1 MSTKGQKKMRV
12 DYLTDKEKKAFRNEL
27 NERNR
32 LIFDIG
38 VTTGLRISDVLNLRV
53 NQLMSEHVII
63 TEKKTGKKRRIYI
76 STAIREKAIDIAS
89 KEFKNLNEP
98 LFDIDRKSVWAAFKR
113 AAERAEIKKNIGT
126 HSMRR
131 SYSKRYIAK
140 GHSLK
145 ELQKRLN
152 HSCISDSINYITS
165 NEDLGI
171 TEKGE

>member
-1 MSTKGQKKMRV
+1 MRV
-12 DYLTDKEKKAFRNEL
+12 DYLTEKEKKAFRAQL
-27 NERNR
+27 NETNR

-38 VTTGLRISDVLNLRV
+38 STTGLRISDVLNLRV
-53 NQLMSEHVII
+53 NQLMSEHACI

-76 STAIREKAIDIAS
+76 STNIREKAIEIAL
-89 KEFKNLNEP
+89 KEFKHINEP
-98 LFDIDRKSVWAAFKR
+98 MFDVDRKSVWAAFKR
-113 AAERAEIKKNIGT
+113 AAERAGIDKNIGT

-152 HSCISDSINYITS
+152 HSCITDSINYITS

-171 TEKGE
+171 SKKGAKK